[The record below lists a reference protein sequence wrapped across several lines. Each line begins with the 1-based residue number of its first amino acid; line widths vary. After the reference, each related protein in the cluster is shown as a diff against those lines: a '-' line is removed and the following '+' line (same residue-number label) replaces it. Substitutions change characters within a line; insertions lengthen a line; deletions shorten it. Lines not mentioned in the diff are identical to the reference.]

1 MGEVFTQTTIVDGY
15 IAAADGQVGGL
26 WYEADDV
33 SVAGADGAIAFDVDE
48 AIRAPESKALIVL
61 TSTADPSVI
70 ARSWVDAAMRRV
82 LASAPRPVDH
92 QAVHSGSASGRS
104 RRRAAQVS
112 GTARS
117 GRVRRWDRLRRRV
130 RTLVRHERPIRGCV

>member
-1 MGEVFTQTTIVDGY
+1 MGEVFTQTTIPGWIHRRRRRAGRRTPVRRRRR
-15 IAAADGQVGGL
+15 V
-26 WYEADDV
+26 W
-33 SVAGADGAIAFDVDE
+33 AGADGAITFDVDE
-48 AIRAPESKALIVL
+48 AIRAPESKASIVL

-70 ARSWVDAAMRRV
+70 ARSWVVAAMRRV

-92 QAVHSGSASGRS
+92 QAVRSGSASGPS

-117 GRVRRWDRLRRRV
+117 GRVRRWDRLRRRA